1 MLDDVDLKILELLQ
15 DNARVANAEIA
26 RSVGLTPPA
35 ALERIRKLEKRGV
48 LQGFHARLAPA
59 ELGCAMLAFIFLRT
73 DEPLDDKET
82 ADAISRLPEVQ
93 ELHHVA
99 GEDCYLLKVRVA
111 SPKALGRFL
120 RKKLGKIPT
129 VLSTRTTVVLE
140 TVKEDPRLA
149 LCAARGERD
158 AS

>member
-1 MLDDVDLKILELLQ
+1 MLDDVDLQILELLQ
-15 DNARVANAEIA
+15 DNARIANAEIA

-35 ALERIRKLEKRGV
+35 ALERIRKLEKKGV
-48 LQGFHARLAPA
+48 VRGFHARLDPTQ
-59 ELGCAMLAFIFLRT
+59 LGRAMLAFVLLRT
-73 DEPLDDKET
+73 NETLDDPDT
-82 ADAISRLPEVQ
+82 SDAISRLPEVQ

-111 SPKALGRFL
+111 SPKDLGLFL
-120 RKKLGKIPT
+120 RRKLGKIPT

-149 LCAARGERD
+149 LDGAAGARD